1 MNKEHEKG
9 LVNQASS
16 IRMNACIKLQLV
28 LILQQAQQ
36 TLPASL
42 LLS

>member
-9 LVNQASS
+9 LVNQAFSN
-16 IRMNACIKLQLV
+16 RMNACIKLQLV
-28 LILQQAQQ
+28 LIPQQAQQ
-36 TLPASL
+36 ILPASL